1 MATPGVPGAPGPR
14 ILGTSILPTPHPWG
28 GSAGLSPGRR
38 EAKLFANKRSL
49 PSSGMCMQ
57 GPGKE
62 GTLGPARD
70 KREGHRCGRQPG
82 LQEHGHAGTQAR
94 ARASRHRGA

>member
-1 MATPGVPGAPGPR
+1 MLVLEYQGLREPLT
-14 ILGTSILPTPHPWG
+14 LCTSILPTPHPGG
-28 GSAGLSPGRR
+28 GSAGLSPRR
-38 EAKLFANKRSL
+38 WKAKLFANKRPL
-49 PSSGMCMQ
+49 PPSGMCTQ

-82 LQEHGHAGTQAR
+82 LHVPGHAGTQAR
-94 ARASRHRGA
+94 ARAYRHRGA